1 MYTGSLLPKYRGA
14 SPIQQSVLN
23 GDIKTG
29 ITTMY
34 MEEQMDTGNIIEQEE
49 MLIERTD
56 TSKTMFEKLAILGA
70 KILVSTLKKIEEN
83 NGNIISI
90 KQNDDDATYTSMI
103 TKEMAI
109 IDFNKS
115 FEEIVDFAELS
126 EFIDVP
132 LKNFSSG
139 MVARLGFAI
148 STIVKPDILIV
159 DEILSV
165 GDFKFQEKSLNKI
178 KSMMK
183 DGVTVLMVSHSLDQ
197 IEKMCNRVV
206 WLENGSI
213 KKIGLTKE
221 ICSEYK
227 NS

>member
-34 MEEQMDTGNIIEQEE
+34 MEEQMDTGNIIQQEE

-56 TSKTMFEKLAILGA
+56 TSKTIFEKLAILGA

-115 FEEIVDFAELS
+115 FEEIYNKIRGLNDFLVGRIIINNKIYKIWKAEDKIYTL
-126 EFIDVP
+126 
-132 LKNFSSG
+132 
-139 MVARLGFAI
+139 
-148 STIVKPDILIV
+148 
-159 DEILSV
+159 DEIKQNYN
-165 GDFKFQEKSLNKI
+165 DFEIIKREDSLGNELEIVIIKDKKNK
-178 KSMMK
+178 KLLFK
-183 DGVTVLMVSHSLDQ
+183 
-197 IEKMCNRVV
+197 CNDRV
-206 WLENGSI
+206 
-213 KKIGLTKE
+213 
-221 ICSEYK
+221 Y
-227 NS
+227 

>member
-34 MEEQMDTGNIIEQEE
+34 MEQQMDTGNIIEQEE

-70 KILVSTLKKIEEN
+70 KTLVSTLKKIEEN

-115 FEEIVDFAELS
+115 FEEIYNKIRGLNDFLVVRIIINNKIYKIWKAEDKIYTL
-126 EFIDVP
+126 
-132 LKNFSSG
+132 
-139 MVARLGFAI
+139 
-148 STIVKPDILIV
+148 
-159 DEILSV
+159 DEIKQNYNEFEIIKREDSLGNELEIV
-165 GDFKFQEKSLNKI
+165 IIKDKKNKKLLFK
-178 KSMMK
+178 
-183 DGVTVLMVSHSLDQ
+183 
-197 IEKMCNRVV
+197 CNDR
-206 WLENGSI
+206 I
-213 KKIGLTKE
+213 
-221 ICSEYK
+221 Y
-227 NS
+227 

>member
-34 MEEQMDTGNIIEQEE
+34 MEQQMDTGNIIEQEE

-70 KILVSTLKKIEEN
+70 KTLVSTLKKIEEN

-115 FEEIVDFAELS
+115 FEEIYNKIRGLNDFLVVRIIINNKIYKIWKAEDKIYTL
-126 EFIDVP
+126 
-132 LKNFSSG
+132 
-139 MVARLGFAI
+139 
-148 STIVKPDILIV
+148 
-159 DEILSV
+159 DEIKQNYN
-165 GDFKFQEKSLNKI
+165 DFEIIKREDSLGNELEIVIIKDKKNK
-178 KSMMK
+178 KLLFK
-183 DGVTVLMVSHSLDQ
+183 
-197 IEKMCNRVV
+197 CNDR
-206 WLENGSI
+206 I
-213 KKIGLTKE
+213 
-221 ICSEYK
+221 Y
-227 NS
+227 

>member
-23 GDIKTG
+23 GDVKTG

-49 MLIERTD
+49 MLIKRTD

-70 KILVSTLKKIEEN
+70 KTLVSTLKKIEEN

-115 FEEIVDFAELS
+115 FEEIYNKIRGLNDFL
-126 EFIDVP
+126 
-132 LKNFSSG
+132 
-139 MVARLGFAI
+139 VARIIINNKIYKIWKSEDKIYTL
-148 STIVKPDILIV
+148 
-159 DEILSV
+159 DEIKQNYNSFETIKREDSLGNELEIV
-165 GDFKFQEKSLNKI
+165 IIKDKKNKKLLFK
-178 KSMMK
+178 
-183 DGVTVLMVSHSLDQ
+183 
-197 IEKMCNRVV
+197 CNDR
-206 WLENGSI
+206 I
-213 KKIGLTKE
+213 
-221 ICSEYK
+221 Y
-227 NS
+227 

>member
-34 MEEQMDTGNIIEQEE
+34 MEEQMDTGNIIQQEE

-109 IDFNKS
+109 IDFNKN
-115 FEEIVDFAELS
+115 FEEIYNKIRGLNDFL
-126 EFIDVP
+126 
-132 LKNFSSG
+132 
-139 MVARLGFAI
+139 VARIIINNKIYKIWKVEDKIYTL
-148 STIVKPDILIV
+148 
-159 DEILSV
+159 DEIKQNYNNFETLKREDSLGNELEIV
-165 GDFKFQEKSLNKI
+165 IIKDKKNKKLLFK
-178 KSMMK
+178 
-183 DGVTVLMVSHSLDQ
+183 
-197 IEKMCNRVV
+197 CNDR
-206 WLENGSI
+206 I
-213 KKIGLTKE
+213 
-221 ICSEYK
+221 Y
-227 NS
+227 

>member
-70 KILVSTLKKIEEN
+70 KTLVSTLKKIEEN

-90 KQNDDDATYTSMI
+90 KQNNDDATYTSMI

-115 FEEIVDFAELS
+115 FEEIYNKIRGLNDFL
-126 EFIDVP
+126 
-132 LKNFSSG
+132 
-139 MVARLGFAI
+139 VARIIINNKIYKIWKVEDKIYTL
-148 STIVKPDILIV
+148 
-159 DEILSV
+159 DEIKQNYNNFETIKREDSLGNELEIV
-165 GDFKFQEKSLNKI
+165 IIKDKKNKKLLFK
-178 KSMMK
+178 
-183 DGVTVLMVSHSLDQ
+183 
-197 IEKMCNRVV
+197 CNDR
-206 WLENGSI
+206 I
-213 KKIGLTKE
+213 
-221 ICSEYK
+221 Y
-227 NS
+227 